1 MSMHIFEWKRL
12 SKQSTLKVSNM
23 SLYTKKLINIYNYPT
38 KIYVVLLYWSELTL
52 QGNFIGT
59 DYWNTVT

>member
-1 MSMHIFEWKRL
+1 MHIFEWKRL

-23 SLYTKKLINIYNYPT
+23 SLYTKKLIKIYNYPT